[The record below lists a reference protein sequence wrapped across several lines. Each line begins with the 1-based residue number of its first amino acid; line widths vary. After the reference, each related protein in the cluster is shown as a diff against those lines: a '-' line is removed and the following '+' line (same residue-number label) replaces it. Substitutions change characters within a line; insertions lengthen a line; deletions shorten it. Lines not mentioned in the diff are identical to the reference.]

1 MSDLPLELLPCEEV
15 VRVLEPAYRPC
26 VHFENACQSMR
37 WNPRIGHV
45 PRGFFGALGK
55 PQDVRVALVSAE
67 PGDPDPRE
75 IHDESASTRELL
87 ATLCAQAYRY
97 VEQGY
102 DLFHRNLRTILEGC
116 LPGMTF
122 REQMHYAWITTSVL
136 CSASREGARVPSR
149 VAATCASSYLNQV
162 LELFPDAIVIALG
175 QKASDRMRSFK
186 GVVVHAS
193 AAAPPGCNRPDA
205 RQSWLDA
212 AASVRARFAG

>member
-1 MSDLPLELLPCEEV
+1 MGDLTLDLLPCEEV
-15 VRVLEPAYRPC
+15 VRVLEAAYRPC
-26 VHFENACQSMR
+26 LHFANACESMR
-37 WNPRIGHV
+37 WNPRGGHV
-45 PRGFFGALGK
+45 PRGFVGALGK
-55 PQDVRVALVSAE
+55 PQDVRVSLVSAE

-102 DLFHRNLRTILEGC
+102 DLFHRNLRTILDEC
-116 LPGMTF
+116 LPGTAF

-149 VAATCASSYLNQV
+149 VSATCASSYLNRV
-162 LELFPDAIVIALG
+162 LELFPNATVIALG
-175 QKASDRMRSFK
+175 RKASDRTRLFK

-193 AAAPPGCNRPDA
+193 AAAPPGCNGPGA
-205 RQSWLDA
+205 RQSWIDA
-212 AASVRARFAG
+212 AAAVRARVAG